1 MKALIYLSLTLNFI
15 LFFFGIVVGYSM
27 TDISVSG
34 YAGNIS
40 ISTDLNNWVIILLAI
55 GFVLAL
61 VGLKVMGSGLSDSSV
76 KIIITA
82 TIYIVLWAIL
92 SVYSLNLLILIPMGI
107 GNLLYSFLTVLYAV
121 GCFMQLKNSG
131 GGSE

>member
-1 MKALIYLSLTLNFI
+1 MKALIYLSLTINFV
-15 LFFFGIVVGYSM
+15 LFFFGIIAGYSM
-27 TDISVSG
+27 SAVSVSG
-34 YAGNIS
+34 YAGSVN
-40 ISTDLNNWVIILLAI
+40 ISTDLNNWVIVLLAI

-92 SVYSLNLLILIPMGI
+92 SVYSLNLLVLLPMGI
-107 GNLLYSFLTVLYAV
+107 GNLLYSFLTVLYAI
-121 GCFMQLKNSG
+121 GCFMQLKN
-131 GGSE
+131 GGSSG